1 MTLLTHKPLD
11 SSVIKMVGWDSEDN
25 TLIVQF
31 QSLTVWAYYNISEQL
46 YNSFIASDSM
56 GYFFNKNIRNMFD
69 SHKII
74 SPQEFS
80 SIKEISFGQEED

>member
-74 SPQEFS
+74 SLQEFS
-80 SIKEISFGQEED
+80 SIKEISFGQEEE

>member
-74 SPQEFS
+74 SLQEFS